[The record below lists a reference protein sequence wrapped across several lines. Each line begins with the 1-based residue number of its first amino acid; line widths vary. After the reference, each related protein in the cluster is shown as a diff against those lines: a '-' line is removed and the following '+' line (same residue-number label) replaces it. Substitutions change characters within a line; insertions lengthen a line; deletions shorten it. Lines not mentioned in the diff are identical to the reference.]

1 MAAHPSCEVS
11 NTIGKLAQI
20 ISSGQL
26 THPRCRFRA
35 EELLQLL
42 EDVSWGRGG
51 PDHYDAMVA
60 LARLL
65 VEEGHGSACIDTGQ
79 MLLAALASHKE
90 IFESHI
96 ETHICPAGDC
106 VKLAPSPCQ
115 IACPAGIDIPSYV
128 TLIGLG
134 RDAEAIK
141 LIREDNPFPWVCGLV
156 CTNPCEFMC
165 VRGRIDSPVSIK
177 FLKGFAA
184 ERAMSEM
191 RYENPPKAPDNG
203 RKVCIIGAGPAGLT
217 AAYYLA
223 LKGYRATVIEA
234 LPVPGG
240 MMMVGIPRYRLP
252 REVIDREVAM
262 IEDLGVEFRYNTRL
276 GRDVTFEQLK
286 EEGFEA
292 FLVGIG
298 AHACLKLMIPGED
311 QYPQVITA
319 ISFLRRVAL
328 GDRHMP
334 GKKLAVIG
342 GGNVAIDAARTCIRL
357 GCEEVTVVYR
367 RTRSEMPAHEEEVEQ
382 AEEEGVKFLFLTMP
396 LDIQGN
402 EGKVTALHCLR
413 CELGEPDEQGRRRPV
428 PIEESDHYLDVDCVV
443 AAIGQTIDAGGL
455 LSSQSLK
462 QSKRNTIMVN
472 TVTMETSMPGVFA
485 AGDVVSGPATVVEA
499 IGGGKKAADAIDRYL
514 QGIPQPTMP
523 PVPVRR
529 RRLECIDVPASTKM
543 ILSHPH
549 MPLLSTDRRRI
560 TFQQVELGYPENAVR
575 EEARRC
581 LRCDICRRCGLCVEI
596 CRDKMGVDALQ
607 LGYLTFDHPAATDFR
622 ITAEKCI
629 ACGACAA
636 NCPNEAMLISDKD
649 GMRTLALC
657 GTVLNRLKLE
667 YCEKCGAV
675 IGPARYHDFITKRI
689 KAVSSFA
696 TGHTLCLECARRIA
710 ASSHSDIMPP
720 NDNVSQLKE
729 VGK

>member
-1 MAAHPSCEVS
+1 MIQ
-11 NTIGKLAQI
+11 T
-20 ISSGQL
+20 
-26 THPRCRFRA
+26 
-35 EELLQLL
+35 
-42 EDVSWGRGG
+42 
-51 PDHYDAMVA
+51 A
-60 LARLL
+60 LATHRE
-65 VEEGHGSACIDTGQ
+65 VFT
-79 MLLAALASHKE
+79 
-90 IFESHI
+90 SHI
-96 ETHICPAGDC
+96 ETHICPTGEC

-165 VRGRIDSPVSIK
+165 VRGRIDSPVAIK
-177 FLKGFAA
+177 YLKGFAA

-203 RKVCIIGAGPAGLT
+203 RKVCIVGAGPAGLT

-223 LKGYRATVIEA
+223 LKGYRVIVIEA

-276 GRDVTFEQLK
+276 GKDVTFEQLR
-286 EEGFEA
+286 EDGFEA

-311 QYPQVITA
+311 EYPQVITA

-334 GKKLAVIG
+334 GKKVAVIG
-342 GGNVAIDAARTCIRL
+342 GGNVAIDTARTCIRL

-402 EGKVTALHCLR
+402 QGKVTSLHCLR

-428 PIEESDHYLDVDCVV
+428 PIEESDHLLDVDCVV

-455 LSSQSLK
+455 LSPVSLK
-462 QSKRNTIMVN
+462 QSKRNTIVVN
-472 TVTMETSMPGVFA
+472 TVTMETSVAGVFA

-499 IGGGKKAADAIDRYL
+499 IGGGKKAAEAIDRYL

-529 RRLECIDVPASTKM
+529 RRLQCIEVPASTKM

-581 LRCDICRRCGLCVEI
+581 LRCDICRRCGVCVEI
-596 CRDKMGVDALQ
+596 CRDKMGVDALK
-607 LGYLTFDHPAATDFR
+607 LGYLNFDHPGSTDFR

-636 NCPNEAMLISDKD
+636 NCPNEAMLIGDKD

-657 GTVLNRLKLE
+657 GTLLNRLKLE
-667 YCEKCGAV
+667 HCDQCGAV

-689 KAVSSFA
+689 RATGSFA
-696 TGHTLCLECARRIA
+696 GGRTLCLECARRIA
-710 ASSHSDIMPP
+710 ASIHSDIMPP
-720 NDNVSQLKE
+720 NESVTKSKE
-729 VGK
+729 GGK